1 MDLPVTLP
9 INQGVTKK
17 LFKLKPLRYDG
28 LLLNIHHSTGSK
40 KVRFVHICFHNT
52 DPLIVSADNEGHF
65 YIIDYSACKFWAL
78 PILDSCTFIKFSPL
92 VQNEL
97 LIGRSNGDI
106 LLVNIDSGHVVG
118 KLQGHELGVEY
129 VSFAKHKYCLS
140 KSQEEG
146 IVWDLET
153 NSKIQVLNLE
163 KNNLLKFVSFIP
175 VSSNILACFQDD
187 LIQVWNFSKFE
198 TIKQFLPTNWKNYSV
213 KSIAFTRNGQFMI
226 IAGYLPTLAVFDLGS
241 WKLTK
246 MVTLPDYIHTLKHIG
261 FVSQPFDG
269 GSNKILIILSGQGII
284 YFYDVEQNVIL
295 SELSSKTEINKFAC
309 SADGT
314 HLSCLLCSGEM
325 KLYCIKQYVASP
337 VEVKVQDIEK
347 KMKSRRTRPLGD
359 IVIVKQE
366 IGSVLEWEKLKA
378 ILQEFNQYPDIH
390 RLKIWEKLLELP
402 NNIQQYNSIIN
413 HVTLVSF
420 EDLYTKYPLESKL
433 SIKDLR
439 KLLNNLVTW
448 CPFFANV
455 DYLPVFAY
463 PFAKVFQNKPLAGFE
478 AICTVILNWCQ
489 HWFEYFPLPPVN
501 ILAMIENILLEHDP
515 ELLHHYASNNIT
527 SNIYVWPL
535 LETAF
540 SEVLTSSEWLH
551 LWDHVLT
558 NEISF
563 LLCAAAAYNIT
574 QRHTLVALKK
584 PEDFNFFFH
593 NQNPNDMKKLLKTTY
608 CLLNN
613 TCQRLHPRQYMEKFR
628 GLEKGNYPL
637 FIEYPKTIIDFRSE
651 KFKEIEGGL
660 KSLADDETALLQKAR
675 EEDLEKVKAELRKE
689 EKRREKE
696 VEKKCFEQLK
706 SKIDFL
712 KYKQQD
718 LARKKAELNW
728 KETHSSSAPVNSLTN
743 DSNEEFAN
751 GRLDEQEH
759 SVKKHVELSKSK
771 EKYLKQLKELLK
783 YKYVIDKGFD
793 QNASL
798 SDNDTNIMKK
808 KYQQQINTEIEK
820 IRKSLGSLEDLKKL
834 NITTSL
840 EVIDKFIDS
849 IEREIKPKESRSGKA
864 DVQSEVLKLLRFM
877 KRNKNEFADESQNC
891 SAGNK
896 ALTCFC
902 ETVCPKTVRFSISE
916 SSGS

>member
-163 KNNLLKFVSFIP
+163 KNNLLKFHEDVH
-175 VSSNILACFQDD
+175 
-187 LIQVWNFSKFE
+187 
-198 TIKQFLPTNWKNYSV
+198 
-213 KSIAFTRNGQFMI
+213 RNGQFMI

-366 IGSVLEWEKLKA
+366 V
-378 ILQEFNQYPDIH
+378 
-390 RLKIWEKLLELP
+390 
-402 NNIQQYNSIIN
+402 
-413 HVTLVSF
+413 V
-420 EDLYTKYPLESKL
+420 
-433 SIKDLR
+433 
-439 KLLNNLVTW
+439 
-448 CPFFANV
+448 
-455 DYLPVFAY
+455 
-463 PFAKVFQNKPLAGFE
+463 
-478 AICTVILNWCQ
+478 NWCQ

-584 PEDFNFFFH
+584 LEDFEFFFH

-718 LARKKAELNW
+718 LARKKAELHW
-728 KETHSSSAPVNSLTN
+728 KETHSSSAPVKSLTN

-877 KRNKNEFADESQNC
+877 KRNKSEFADESQNC

>member
-1 MDLPVTLP
+1 MANENFKSSKFLPVARWRNIETRRCSADIDFLM
-9 INQGVTKK
+9 
-17 LFKLKPLRYDG
+17 

-163 KNNLLKFVSFIP
+163 KNNLLKF
-175 VSSNILACFQDD
+175 
-187 LIQVWNFSKFE
+187 
-198 TIKQFLPTNWKNYSV
+198 
-213 KSIAFTRNGQFMI
+213 
-226 IAGYLPTLAVFDLGS
+226 
-241 WKLTK
+241 
-246 MVTLPDYIHTLKHIG
+246 
-261 FVSQPFDG
+261 
-269 GSNKILIILSGQGII
+269 
-284 YFYDVEQNVIL
+284 
-295 SELSSKTEINKFAC
+295 
-309 SADGT
+309 
-314 HLSCLLCSGEM
+314 
-325 KLYCIKQYVASP
+325 
-337 VEVKVQDIEK
+337 
-347 KMKSRRTRPLGD
+347 
-359 IVIVKQE
+359 